1 MLKRLELSGFKS
13 FAKKTTLDFDA
24 PVTAIVGPN
33 GSGKSNVVE
42 AVRFVL
48 GEQSIKSLRG
58 KGGADMIFKGSK
70 ALGSLSRA
78 SVTIVFDNSR
88 KVFSLPK
95 TGEKAL
101 NLDFDEISISRE
113 VFSDGSNTYKLN
125 NTEVRLKDILELVAS
140 VNIGSSGHHII
151 SQGEADRL
159 LSANAKDRRGM
170 IEDALGLRVYQYR
183 LRESERKLDKT
194 LSNMKE
200 VQSLR
205 REIAP
210 HIGFLKKQV
219 EKIEKAQELRVEL
232 GGLYRDYF
240 TKQTAFITHE
250 KNGLEEKR
258 TTLQTRITEAEN
270 NIKSKEASHNAP
282 VEDAGTSLEVARL
295 QTEYNKHLTSQAE
308 LTRKLGRVEGSIA
321 LLEEQLNAPEK
332 ERTPENIAVSLQ
344 EIEGLFTDID
354 RELAGLL
361 SQDDVAEIRDS
372 ITRVRETFEQ
382 FIYYRK
388 TDKNQGPIVDRS
400 HVEAQIQ
407 TLRDSIQSVE
417 NEIAEL
423 DTAKMQLQT
432 EITKLQSE
440 KKSDE
445 SVIREQERAYYELK
459 AAKQE
464 LESELRMVT
473 LERENLGRVEMEF
486 EDELKQASILVGPE
500 AIRFTPGT
508 EIAPKAEQDELKKKI
523 DRIKYKLEDAGA
535 QGGTEVVKEYE
546 ETVSRDEFL
555 ARELSD
561 IDQAITELRALISDL
576 KQKIDSE
583 FKMGVEKINKEFT
596 NFFSLMFGGGH
607 AFLSIVVEH
616 KRPTK
621 DGDEEAD
628 EIPVANDA
636 DFEFERGIEINVS
649 LPHKKVKDL
658 HMLSGGERSLT
669 SIALLF
675 AMSQVNPPPFLVL
688 DETDAALD
696 EANSR
701 RYGDMIEN
709 LSHYSQL
716 IVVTHNRETMSRAK
730 VLYGVTIGA
739 DGGSK
744 LLSIKFDE
752 AVKIAK

>member
-13 FAKKTTLDFDA
+13 FAKKTILDFDT

-58 KGGADMIFKGSK
+58 KGGADLIFKGSK
-70 ALGSLSRA
+70 ALPALSRA
-78 SVTIVFDNSR
+78 SVTIVFDNSK

-95 TGEKAL
+95 TGDKAI
-101 NLDFDEISISRE
+101 NLDFDEVSISRE

-125 NTEVRLKDILELVAS
+125 GTEVRLKDLLEVVAS

-219 EKIEKAQELRVEL
+219 EKIEKAQQLRVEL
-232 GGLYRDYF
+232 GGLYKEYF
-240 TKQTAFITHE
+240 SKQIAYLEKEKATQATKNDA
-250 KNGLEEKR
+250 LR
-258 TTLQTRITEAEN
+258 VRITEAEA
-270 NIKSKEASHNAP
+270 NIKAHESKQGAVH
-282 VEDAGTSLEVARL
+282 EVTHGGEELARL
-295 QTEYNKHLTSQAE
+295 QTEYNKYVSTQAE
-308 LTRKLGRVEGSIA
+308 LTRKLGRVEGSIS
-321 LLEEQLNAPEK
+321 LLEEQLNALHK
-332 ERTPENIAVSLQ
+332 ERTPEEIAVSLQ
-344 EIEGLFTDID
+344 EVEGLFAEVD
-354 RELAGLL
+354 RDL
-361 SQDDVAEIRDS
+361 SEVSTIDDVARIRES
-372 ITRVRETFEQ
+372 IARVRETFQQ
-382 FIYYRK
+382 FIHYRK
-388 TDKNQGPIVDRS
+388 NDTNQSTVVDRS
-400 HVEAQIQ
+400 HVEAQIAE
-407 TLRDSIQSVE
+407 LRTHCQAVE

-423 DTAKMQLQT
+423 DRAKLAVQESIAQA
-432 EITKLQSE
+432 QAAS
-440 KKSDE
+440 KSDE
-445 SVIREQERAYYELK
+445 SVIRDQERAYYELK
-459 AAKQE
+459 AKKQE
-464 LESELRMVT
+464 LESELRMLA
-473 LERENLGRVEMEF
+473 LERENVARIQAEF
-486 EDELKQASILVGPE
+486 EDELKQAGVLIGLE
-500 AIRFTPGT
+500 AVRFEPAT
-508 EIAPKAEQDELKKKI
+508 EIPDLHAQDELKKRI

-535 QGGTEVVKEYE
+535 QGGTEVLKEYE
-546 ETVSRDEFL
+546 DTVARDEFL
-555 ARELSD
+555 SRELTD
-561 IDQAITELRALISDL
+561 IEQAIGELRALISDL

-583 FKMGVEKINKEFT
+583 FKAGVEKINKEFT

-607 AFLSIVVEH
+607 AFLSIIVEH
-616 KRPTK
+616 KRPSK
-621 DGDEEAD
+621 GDDEVE
-628 EIPVANDA
+628 EIPVVDDA